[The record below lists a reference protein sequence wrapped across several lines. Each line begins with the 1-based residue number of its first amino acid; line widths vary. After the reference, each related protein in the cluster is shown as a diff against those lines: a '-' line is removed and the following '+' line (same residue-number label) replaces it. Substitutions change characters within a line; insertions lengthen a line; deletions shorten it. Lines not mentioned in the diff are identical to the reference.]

1 MIIVAYKQQFTYK
14 FCIKI
19 FMKNILFKVGLVI
32 FAFALLIIVP
42 LNLNLTFG
50 YGTVSTPTCDK
61 EKPSQVVLY
70 EPNHPLLP
78 KATGAG
84 EVRLNWLK
92 AERANKY
99 TVGFGLS
106 AGNYVY
112 GATNIADT
120 NNYTV
125 SHLNPGTRY
134 YFVVKGVND
143 CMPGDWS
150 REWSAVAGGRG
161 ALTYTGSTGG
171 YVVPSV
177 VPSIVLRRQGV
188 GGNVIPTE
196 IIPTAVEQNLPPLE
210 PTPTPKLNFFQR
222 ILNFLFGR

>member
-1 MIIVAYKQQFTYK
+1 MKKT
-14 FCIKI
+14 I
-19 FMKNILFKVGLVI
+19 FRIGLVI
-32 FAFALLIIVP
+32 FAFTLLVLIP
-42 LNLNLTFG
+42 LNSNLTFG
-50 YGTVSTPTCDK
+50 YGTTSTPSCDK

-106 AGNYVY
+106 AGNYIY

-134 YFVVKGVND
+134 YFAVKGVND

-150 REWSAVAGGRG
+150 REWSAAAGGRG
-161 ALTYTGSTGG
+161 GISTGG
-171 YVVPSV
+171 NVVPSV
-177 VPSIVLRRQGV
+177 VPSVVLRRRGT
-188 GGNVIPTE
+188 GGNVVPTVVV
-196 IIPTAVEQNLPPLE
+196 PTVVEQNLPPVVE